1 MRMQPAHRP
10 FYAGEA
16 NLDLYI
22 VTAGIVYV
30 YTGEWNAE
38 GVDPDLKGDNAPEP
52 VFVTTLGE
60 GQFFGEGGVLFPDAE
75 KHTVSH
81 VADPGAGAEVVYL
94 RQEDVIRLIRIYPEL
109 GQNLA
114 KSVVPACACMHVTAP
129 MSDQPSEQV
138 RLQTPPGT

>member
-1 MRMQPAHRP
+1 MQRQPAHDHGP

-22 VTAGIVYV
+22 VTAGVVYV
-30 YTGEWNAE
+30 YRHPE
-38 GVDPDLKGDNAPEP
+38 GVDSDLKGDNALEP
-52 VFVTTLGE
+52 AFVTTLGE

-94 RQEDVIRLIRIYPEL
+94 RQEDMIRLIRVYPEL
-109 GQNLA
+109 GRNLA
-114 KSVVPACACMHVTAP
+114 KCVPPAWACMCVTVP
-129 MSDQPSEQV
+129 KSDLPSEQV
-138 RLQTPPGT
+138 RL

>member
-1 MRMQPAHRP
+1 MRMQPAHGP

-30 YTGEWNAE
+30 HQHPE
-38 GVDPDLKGDNAPEP
+38 GADPDLKGDNAPER
-52 VFVTTLGE
+52 VFVTTVGE

-75 KHTVSH
+75 THTVSH

-94 RQEDVIRLIRIYPEL
+94 RQEDIIRLIRIYPEL

-129 MSDQPSEQV
+129 VSDQPSEQV
-138 RLQTPPGT
+138 RL

>member
-1 MRMQPAHRP
+1 MQRQPAHGP

-30 YTGEWNAE
+30 HRHPE
-38 GVDPDLKGDNAPEP
+38 GADADLKGDNAPEP

-60 GQFFGEGGVLFPDAE
+60 GQFFGEGGVLFPDVE
-75 KHTVSH
+75 KHAVSH

-94 RQEDVIRLIRIYPEL
+94 RQEDMIRLIRVYPEL
-109 GQNLA
+109 GRNLA
-114 KSVVPACACMHVTAP
+114 KCVPPACACKYVTAP
-129 MSDQPSEQV
+129 KSDQPGEQV
-138 RLQTPPGT
+138 CL